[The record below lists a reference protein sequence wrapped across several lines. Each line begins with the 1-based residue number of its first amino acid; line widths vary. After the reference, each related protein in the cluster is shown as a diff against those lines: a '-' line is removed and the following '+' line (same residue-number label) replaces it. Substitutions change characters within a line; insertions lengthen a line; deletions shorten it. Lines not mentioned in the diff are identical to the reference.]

1 VLIALVPV
9 VFGDLRERAT
19 LPLGFILSP
28 SATLRG
34 AGLALRVK
42 VEHPTV

>member
-1 VLIALVPV
+1 MKHPYSVSLSVFRYASAL
-9 VFGDLRERAT
+9 

-28 SATLRG
+28 PATLRV
-34 AGLALRVK
+34 ADLAHLVK